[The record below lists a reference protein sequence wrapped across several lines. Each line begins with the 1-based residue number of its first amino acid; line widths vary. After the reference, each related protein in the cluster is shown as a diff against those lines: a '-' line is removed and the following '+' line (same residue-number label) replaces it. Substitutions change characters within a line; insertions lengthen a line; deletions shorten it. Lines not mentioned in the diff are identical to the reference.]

1 MQSSYS
7 SIASSLHA
15 QVNRLRRARRA
26 PVLLELDL
34 SAGVRVVP
42 ANSPVPSL
50 PGSQKLR
57 LPDVLR
63 GLERGGAD
71 SAVAGLVAKIG
82 PASLKLPVAQELRD
96 AVLRFRAAGKHT
108 VAWSES
114 FGEFRQGTVLYYL
127 ASAFEEISLQPSGD
141 VGVIGVTM
149 ETPFAREALD
159 RLGISVQSGQRYE
172 YKTASHSFT
181 ERGYTAAHRESDE
194 RVVASQTE
202 HIAASVAESRGLD
215 VEAVRA
221 LMDRAPLLASEA
233 LREGLVDRLAYRSE
247 VYEALRRELGSEAR
261 LRYVTRYARGSTG
274 LPTLPFSRGG
284 TVALIHMHGTIR
296 LGHSSQG
303 SVVGSATATAALRA
317 AAADERVRAV
327 VLRVESPG
335 GSYAASD
342 AIWHEVARLR
352 RRGKPVVA
360 SFGGVAASGGYFV
373 AMGSDVI
380 VAQPGTQTGSI
391 GVFGGK
397 PVVSELLDRLGVSV
411 DGTSGGGRHSRMFSK
426 TRDFTE
432 EEMERL
438 NVWLDRV
445 YTDFVDRA
453 AKDRSM
459 SPERMHELAR
469 GRVWTGS
476 DARAHG
482 LVDELG
488 DLHGAL
494 AMARR
499 RAQLPADAPV
509 VAYPKGGPLQLLRPP
524 RSSEDRSGVAAPSWA
539 GPVDPL
545 SRIAIQCGLPASGP
559 LIHPFA
565 ADIR

>member
-1 MQSSYS
+1 MQSSHS
-7 SIASSLHA
+7 SIASSLSA
-15 QVNRLRRARRA
+15 RVDRLRRVRSA

-34 SAGVRVVP
+34 SGGVRVVP

-50 PGSQKLR
+50 PGSQKPR
-57 LPDVLR
+57 LPDILR
-63 GLERGGAD
+63 GLDRGSGD
-71 SAVAGLVAKIG
+71 DAVAGLVAKVG

-141 VGVIGVTM
+141 VGIIGVTV

-159 RLGISVQSGQRYE
+159 RLGVSVQSGQRYE
-172 YKTASHSFT
+172 YKTASNSFT
-181 ERGYTAAHRESDE
+181 EHGYTAAHRESDE
-194 RVVASQTE
+194 RLVASQTE
-202 HIAASVAESRGLD
+202 HIAASVAESRGI
-215 VEAVRA
+215 EADTVRS

-233 LREGLVDRLAYRSE
+233 LEAKLVDRLAYRSE
-247 VYEALRRELGSEAR
+247 VYGALRQKLGPEAR
-261 LRYVTRYARGSTG
+261 LRYVTRYAQGSTG
-274 LPTLPFSRGG
+274 FPALPFQRKGS
-284 TVALIHMHGTIR
+284 VALIHMHGTIR
-296 LGHSSQG
+296 LGRSSSG

-317 AAADERVRAV
+317 AAADDQVRAV

-342 AIWHEVARLR
+342 AIWHEVARLKK
-352 RRGKPVVA
+352 RGKPVIA
-360 SFGGVAASGGYFV
+360 SLGGVAASGGYFV
-373 AMGSDVI
+373 AMGSDAI
-380 VAQPGTQTGSI
+380 VAHPGTQTGSI

-397 PVVSELLDRLGVSV
+397 PVVSDLLSRLGVAV
-411 DGTSGGGRHSRMFSK
+411 DGACSGGRHSRMFSK
-426 TRDFTE
+426 VRDFTE

-438 NVWLDRV
+438 DVWLDRV

-476 DARAHG
+476 DARGNG

-488 DLHGAL
+488 DLHRAVG
-494 AMARR
+494 MAREQ
-499 RAQLPADAPV
+499 ADLPADAPV
-509 VAYPKGGPLQLLRPP
+509 VTYPKTGPLQLLRPP
-524 RSSEDRSGVAAPSWA
+524 RSSEDHSGVAAPGWA